1 MGIFVEKGDLVTK
14 NIFLVIPSLNP
25 DEKLGKTIKSMLEAG
40 FGAIIVVDDGSDAEH
55 KAYFPTGNNS
65 ITLLTHEE
73 NRGKGAALKTAFKYI
88 KENFPDVYGVVT
100 ADGDGQHTPEDAL
113 RCAEAIEDKRE
124 IVLGCRDFSGPD
136 VPKRSKFG
144 NKTTSFIFGALCGK
158 AISDT
163 QTGLRGFPGC
173 LLDYLC
179 NISGDRFEYETN
191 MLLKCIGDGVGI
203 KEIKI
208 ETVYIVENAT
218 SHFRPIRDSIRVY
231 RFLVNYVL
239 SSLFSFLADI
249 SLFYIV
255 SRLLSKSAILPA
267 VYIPAAATVF
277 ARIASSSLNYYINKT
292 KVFENKGKIRNT
304 IFKYYTLAA
313 AQMLLSAGI
322 VTLLSYL
329 FGAHS
334 LGSTVIKMFVDTFIF
349 LLSFRIQKLWV
360 FKGEE

>member
-40 FGAIIVVDDGSDAEH
+40 FGGIIVVDDGSDAEH
-55 KAYFPTGNNS
+55 KAYFPTENNS
-65 ITLLTHEE
+65 ITLLTHEV

-144 NKTTSFIFGALCGK
+144 NKTTSFIFRFLCGK

-179 NISGDRFEYETN
+179 TVSGDRFEYETN
-191 MLLKCIGDGVGI
+191 MLLKCISDGVAI

-208 ETVYIVENAT
+208 ETVYIEENAT
-218 SHFRPIRDSIRVY
+218 SHFRPVRDSIRVY
-231 RFLVNYVL
+231 RFLVNYIL
-239 SSLFSFLADI
+239 SSFVSFLADI
-249 SLFYIV
+249 SLFYIL
-255 SRLLSKSAILPA
+255 SRLFAKSAILPA
-267 VYIPAAATVF
+267 VYIPAAATF
-277 ARIASSSLNYYINKT
+277 LARAASSSLNYYINKT

-304 IFKYYTLAA
+304 VFKYYTLAA

-334 LGSTVIKMFVDTFIF
+334 LGSTVIKIFTDTFIF

-360 FKGEE
+360 FKGEK